1 MRYNARAV
9 AVAGTLLAA
18 SGSILAEAFVATPA
32 AFHTVV
38 VKYNQDSNKLRFAA
52 NRQIRFPTPDTGLVG
67 RAQRQQYLFAI
78 NTVVVS
84 KSCPPRSA
92 SLMAA
97 RGTSGVSA
105 AVRRHPRVRRPPGTA
120 VLRRMFSD
128 DGSNDNGRMLN
139 PLNREDPERARLNTL
154 ITILAETPMENWKPA
169 VLDEFMSSLLKG
181 GLYRQAMADRLAKV
195 RSGEEQ
201 QALTRVDAF
210 LSGYLSQERRRASRK
225 KVTERR

>member
-1 MRYNARAV
+1 MRYDKRAV
-9 AVAGTLLAA
+9 ALAGTLGAA

-38 VKYNQDSNKLRFAA
+38 KYNHDSNKLRFAT
-52 NRQIRFPTPDTGLVG
+52 NRQISFPTPNTGLVG
-67 RAQRQQYLFAI
+67 RAQRQQYLLVI
-78 NTVVVS
+78 NTVVIPES
-84 KSCPPRSA
+84 FPLRSA
-92 SLMAA
+92 PLMAA

-105 AVRRHPRVRRPPGTA
+105 AVRRHPRVRRPPGTT
-120 VLRRMFSD
+120 VLCSMSSD
-128 DGSNDNGRMLN
+128 DGSNDNGGMLN

-181 GLYRQAMADRLAKV
+181 GLYRQAMTDRLAKV

-225 KVTERR
+225 KVTQGR